1 MVTMSSFA
9 STLSRMVAVN
19 AIESE
24 ETSRVISK
32 AAHVNAQAEIEQKTA
47 ERTQANS
54 LASAMS
60 YVNMASSAV
69 NVVKSGVKVGEAVDT
84 AQQEQATRPQLEQG
98 VEAVQAD
105 ASEESLTR
113 LDDVRLGRDGPRV
126 GDRFSRDQLRVITG
140 GSVNETRAE
149 LRQMG
154 FSDREAGQILAMRE
168 DGVTKEE
175 AVGFLWGNRKTQ
187 AQQDQEHIRE
197 KLLDALQSQTVA
209 AFGQGVQHAS
219 KESNKQGKRADE
231 LANELDSIGD
241 KSADQ
246 ISDHWKRLGEIEL
259 EGLRESKQSTTK
271 RG

>member
-24 ETSRVISK
+24 ETSRVITK
-32 AAHVNAQAEIEQKTA
+32 AAHVNAEAEIEQKTA
-47 ERTQANS
+47 ERTQANN

-84 AQQEQATRPQLEQG
+84 AQQEQATRPQLDQN
-98 VEAVQAD
+98 VQAVQAD
-105 ASEESLTR
+105 PSDENLSR
-113 LDDVRLGRDGPRV
+113 LEDVRLGREGPRV
-126 GDRFSRDQLRVITG
+126 GDRFNRDQLRVITG
-140 GSVNETRAE
+140 GSVNESREQLRA
-149 LRQMG
+149 MG
-154 FSDREAGQILAMRE
+154 FSDREASQIISMRE

-175 AVGFLWGNRKTQ
+175 ATSFLWGNRKTE
-187 AQQDQEHIRE
+187 AQQNQEHVRE
-197 KLLDALQSQTVA
+197 KLLDALQSQSVA
-209 AFGQGVQHAS
+209 MLGQGIQHES
-219 KESNKQGKRADE
+219 KQSSKQGKRADE
-231 LANELDSIGD
+231 LSNQLDEIGD

-259 EGLRESKQSTTK
+259 DGLRESKQSTTK
-271 RG
+271 RA